1 LSPRARG
8 VLVLCAAT
16 ALVASGLGW
25 YVSRAERELEGNVPR
40 VGRPAPDFE
49 LRRLDGTTVSLSSLR
64 GKVVYVNFWATWCA
78 PCKTEAPALQELYQE
93 LNGEGFEILAATID
107 TPDAEAAVK
116 SFREQYGVGFPI
128 LWDSAKEAY
137 GAYGCT
143 GVPETY
149 LVDAN
154 GVLAEAY
161 IGPRDWRDG
170 RYARA
175 IRRLLAARS
184 AG

>member
-1 LSPRARG
+1 MSPRARG
-8 VLVLCAAT
+8 ILVLCAVT
-16 ALVASGLGW
+16 ALVAGGLGW
-25 YVSRAERELEGNVPR
+25 YVSRAERELDGAAPR
-40 VGRPAPDFE
+40 VGRLAPDFE
-49 LRRLDGTTVSLSSLR
+49 LQRLDGTRVSLSSQR

-93 LNGEGFEILAATID
+93 LHGEGFEILAATID
-107 TPDAEAAVK
+107 TPDAEQAVE
-116 SFREQYGVGFPI
+116 SFRSQYGVSVPI
-128 LWDSAKEAY
+128 LWDSDKQTYAAY
-137 GAYGCT
+137 GAT

-161 IGPRDWRDG
+161 IGPRDWRDA

-184 AG
+184 SG

>member
-1 LSPRARG
+1 MNCLRS
-8 VLVLCAAT
+8 VT
-16 ALVASGLGW
+16 
-25 YVSRAERELEGNVPR
+25 
-40 VGRPAPDFE
+40 
-49 LRRLDGTTVSLSSLR
+49 RRLAWGDSE
-64 GKVVYVNFWATWCA
+64 
-78 PCKTEAPALQELYQE
+78 EA
-93 LNGEGFEILAATID
+93 
-107 TPDAEAAVK
+107 VRR
-116 SFREQYGVGFPI
+116 FRDEYGVGFPI
-128 LWDSAKEAY
+128 LWDSAQEAY
-137 GAYGCT
+137 RDYGCT

-170 RYARA
+170 RYGRA